1 MSDVSGVLAVAHGRR
16 VNDEFDLCILA
27 LLSSELLFGKIHDS
41 KRRFEKRGPKEY
53 SGESLILR
61 D

>member
-27 LLSSELLFGKIHDS
+27 LLSSELLFGEIQP
-41 KRRFEKRGPKEY
+41 RFEKRPKEY

>member
-27 LLSSELLFGKIHDS
+27 LLSSELLFGEIHLKKDQ
-41 KRRFEKRGPKEY
+41 RNTVVRV
-53 SGESLILR
+53 
-61 D
+61 

>member
-1 MSDVSGVLAVAHGRR
+1 MLDVSGVLAVAHGRR

-27 LLSSELLFGKIHDS
+27 LLSSELLFGEIQ
-41 KRRFEKRGPKEY
+41 RRFEKRPKEY

>member
-27 LLSSELLFGKIHDS
+27 LLSSGELLFGEIHDG
-41 KRRFEKRGPKEY
+41 KQA
-53 SGESLILR
+53 L
-61 D
+61 

>member
-27 LLSSELLFGKIHDS
+27 LLSSELLFGEIQ
-41 KRRFEKRGPKEY
+41 RRFEKRPKEY